1 MRIQNFTKSPFQA
14 KYAATRPFTAHGCDS
29 FTTYKAANPGQFIDP
44 PATHEPCAP
53 GFRFY
58 QQANGVIVALNLD

>member
-1 MRIQNFTKSPFQA
+1 MRIQNFTKSPFLA

-44 PATHEPCAP
+44 PATHEPCAS

-58 QQANGVIVALNLD
+58 QQTNGAIVALNLD

>member
-1 MRIQNFTKSPFQA
+1 MKIQNFTKSAYQA
-14 KYAATRPFTAHGCDS
+14 KQVGTKPFTAHGCDS
-29 FTTYKAANPGQFIDP
+29 FATYRAVNPGQFIDP

-58 QQANGVIVALNLD
+58 QQTNGAIVALNLD